1 MPQSLTQLYAHMV
14 FSTKERF
21 PFLSDN
27 AIRDEMHAF
36 IGGICNTL
44 DSQPVIVGG
53 VSDHVHILCLLS
65 KNQALSRII
74 GELKRVSSIWIKT
87 KGGILSKFHWQ
98 NGYGAFSIG
107 RSEIDTVRIY
117 IQNQSEHHQ
126 KRTFQDEYRAFLQEF
141 KMEYDEKY
149 VWD

>member
-1 MPQSLTQLYAHMV
+1 MSQSLTQLYAHMV
-14 FSTKERF
+14 FWTKERF
-21 PFLSDN
+21 PFLSDI

-36 IGGICNTL
+36 IGGMCNTL

-65 KNQALSRII
+65 KNQAISRII

-117 IQNQSEHHQ
+117 IQNQPEHH
-126 KRTFQDEYRAFLQEF
+126 RNRSFQDEYRAFLNEYEMQ
-141 KMEYDEKY
+141 YDEQY